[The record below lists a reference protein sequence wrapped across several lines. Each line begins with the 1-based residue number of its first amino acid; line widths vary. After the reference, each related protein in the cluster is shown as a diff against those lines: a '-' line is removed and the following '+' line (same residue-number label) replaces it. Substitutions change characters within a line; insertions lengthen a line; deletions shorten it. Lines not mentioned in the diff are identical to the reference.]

1 MTHTDA
7 ARAPRHVQTQAE
19 MLCIYVGVGL
29 FAWVVLEVFL

>member
-1 MTHTDA
+1 LEDWLVA
-7 ARAPRHVQTQAE
+7 GSE